1 MRILNRVLFLPRKQL
16 AFQQLNTVARSHR
29 LPLPA
34 SPEPKN
40 TNIFVL
46 LRRPYSTSKK
56 PENKLV
62 ENVSG
67 EQKAVQ
73 TTVIENIKETTKTV
87 SYLGFVLVGFSIGLS
102 VIFAICYELFS
113 GKSPNKIYSKAF
125 DYVSKDSRIQNVI
138 GDQIKGFG
146 EETRRGRR
154 RHIAHVSYQ
163 KDGMNLLRMKFYIK
177 GNRESGT
184 VHLEMFENEKGKYE
198 YRYLFVVTDGVNP
211 KSIILEDNRYKA
223 SATAQGN
230 AVAFPA
236 LSTDLPELDLSSK

>member
-1 MRILNRVLFLPRKQL
+1 MRILNRILFLPRKQL
-16 AFQQLNTVARSHR
+16 ALHHLNTTIRSHR
-29 LPLPA
+29 LPA
-34 SPEPKN
+34 STETKN

-46 LRRPYSTSKK
+46 IRRSYSSPPKK
-56 PENKLV
+56 SENQLV

-67 EQKAVQ
+67 EGKAIQ

-87 SYLGFVLVGFSIGLS
+87 SYFGFVLVGFSIGLS

-113 GKSPNKIYSKAF
+113 SKSPNKVYAKAF

-154 RHIAHVSYQ
+154 QHIAHVSYQ

-177 GNRESGT
+177 GSRESGT
-184 VHLEMFENEKGKYE
+184 VHLEMFENEKGNYD
-198 YRYLFVVTDGVNP
+198 YRYLFVVTDGLNSR
-211 KSIILEDNRYKA
+211 SIILEDNRYKA
-223 SATAQGN
+223 SATSQGN
-230 AVAFPA
+230 TAAYPA
-236 LSTDLPELDLSSK
+236 LSNDLPELDLSLK